1 MTQKGDIQFF
11 LLSPYITG
19 SCSTVPSGN
28 AVRNTRRTS
37 GPATMSWN
45 GSAMMMFFGILVSQ
59 MMSNWLHAPDFTQA
73 SRPPYKD
80 ITNTI
85 GTTMQQEI
93 VITLRS
99 VLLSGDTK

>member
-1 MTQKGDIQFF
+1 MIQKPDILFLYNINF

-59 MMSNWLHAPDFTQA
+59 MMS
-73 SRPPYKD
+73 S
-80 ITNTI
+80 
-85 GTTMQQEI
+85 
-93 VITLRS
+93 
-99 VLLSGDTK
+99 

>member
-1 MTQKGDIQFF
+1 MISNCSVGSRIYCADR
-11 LLSPYITG
+11 ITNM
-19 SCSTVPSGN
+19 PP
-28 AVRNTRRTS
+28 VRNTRRTS

-45 GSAMMMFFGILVSQ
+45 GSAMMMFFGILVSPDDEQ
-59 MMSNWLHAPDFTQA
+59 LAPCAGFHAGF
-73 SRPPYKD
+73 RPPYKD